1 MNVLMRLPSPARR
14 QILCRSFPGESRTAR
29 LARGDCSCQR
39 GRPRL
44 GRIGST
50 GLLGPDLRAC
60 QVNPTGDSGFTAV
73 RNRLIEKERVA
84 AQFSRVCSYPR
95 PMPVTPAAPAPG
107 AAPPLSR

>member
-1 MNVLMRLPSPARR
+1 MNLMMRLPSPARR

-44 GRIGST
+44 GRIGA